1 MNQWMRMTL
10 GAVAACS
17 VLTGTLMAADPYV
30 EKIPGTDVE
39 FKMVPIPG
47 GTFTMGSPES
57 EADRRDD
64 EGPQVKVKVDPFWM
78 GQHEVTWDEFDQY
91 IKNYETEKQKE
102 FNPLA
107 GQELIDGVSYPTPQY
122 EEGIALLVR
131 MGRAGGFPAADM
143 TQTAAKM
150 YCKWLSKKTGHFYRL
165 PTEAEWEYA
174 CRAGTTTAY
183 SFGDDPD
190 SLDDYAVYIDN
201 SEDAT
206 GEPAYR
212 KVGTKKPNAW
222 GLYDMHGNVA
232 EWVMDQ
238 YDPEHYAKLAEMP
251 QPVSVQDALNWPKAE
266 YPKVVRG
273 GSWNDFSDLLRS
285 ATRVS
290 SSLDWNEKDPQIPQ
304 SIWYHTEAFWVG
316 FRVVRPATEPDEA
329 TKLKYWEPLDD
340 FVKDLMLKQ
349 GDKQIRAVVKPGE

>member
-10 GAVAACS
+10 AAATACTI
-17 VLTGTLMAADPYV
+17 LAPALMAAEPYV
-30 EKIPGTDVE
+30 EKIPGTEIE

-47 GTFTMGSPES
+47 GTFKMGSPDD

-64 EGPQVKVKVDPFWM
+64 EGPQVQVKVDPFWM
-78 GQHEVTWDEFDQY
+78 GAHEVTWDEFDEFCKY
-91 IKNYETEKQKE
+91 YELEKQKDY
-102 FNPLA
+102 NPLE
-107 GQELIDGVSYPTPQY
+107 GQQQTDAVSYPTPQY

-131 MGRAGGFPAADM
+131 MGRSGGFPAADM

-183 SFGDDPD
+183 SFGNNPDDLED
-190 SLDDYAVYIDN
+190 FAIYIDN
-201 SEDAT
+201 AEGAD

-212 KVGTKKPNAW
+212 KVGTKKPNPW

-232 EWVMDQ
+232 EWTLDQ
-238 YDPEHYAKLAEMP
+238 YDAEHYAKMP
-251 QPVSVQDALNWPKAE
+251 QPVSVADATNWAVKE
-266 YPKVVRG
+266 YPVVVRG
-273 GSWNDFSDLLRS
+273 GSWNDFGDLLRS
-285 ATRVS
+285 ATRIPS
-290 SSLDWNEKDPQIPQ
+290 SIDWNEKDPQVPQ

-316 FRVVRPATEPDEA
+316 FRVVRPATEPDVA
-329 TKLKYWEPLDD
+329 TKLKYWEPLDEY
-340 FVKDLMLKQ
+340 VKELMLKQ
-349 GDKQIRAVVKPGE
+349 GDKQIRVMVQPAE